1 MFRFSNWR
9 LLQKLLLLVGT
20 MSVVIAIV
28 SGVGY
33 LGISEL
39 VDSTYE
45 VASEGKESQVG
56 ALINANAVALSRDEY
71 RIAADPTPDIMADV
85 EKTVEAQRREF
96 ETRLAQVKTTADDQ
110 QLAMLGDIEAAYKSY
125 IPALE
130 NTIAIAKK
138 VGAQV
143 QDDQAQQQ
151 IADAAHAGRA
161 AAQSLI
167 DKVQQYAEFSSK
179 RSDNIASDVEGHG
192 NWLQMLMLIV
202 SGCGIAGGLLAGYLM
217 ASLALVKPIVASVRN
232 LKQLADGNLD
242 IDVSGLGR
250 RDEIGDIA
258 AAMQVFKENMLKN
271 REMQSREAEAQIA
284 RAKRA
289 ETIERLT
296 EKFDAAA
303 TTVLKTV
310 SAAATELQATASSMT
325 HTATETASQAG
336 AVAAASEET
345 TASVQTVAAATEEL
359 SASIREISGQIGES
373 SRIVGQAVQ
382 QADNTNSRVKGLAEA
397 AQKIGDVVRIISE
410 IANQTNLLALNAT
423 IEAARAGEAGK
434 GFAVVA
440 QEVKTLATQTGK
452 ATDEITGQVKSIQEA
467 TSGSAQAI
475 QEIAGTINRVNEV
488 SSAIASAVEEQGAA
502 TQEISRNVQQAA
514 QATQEVS
521 GNIAS
526 VTEATQHTGAA
537 AQEVLQ
543 AAGELAKQ
551 AAIMRGEVEEYI
563 AGVRAA

>member
-1 MFRFSNWR
+1 MFKLSNWR
-9 LLQKLLLLVGT
+9 LLQKLLLLVGV
-20 MSVVIAIV
+20 MSVVVAVV

-33 LGISEL
+33 LGISDL

-45 VASEGKESQVG
+45 VASEGKESQIG
-56 ALINANAVALSRDEY
+56 ALINGNAVALSRDEY
-71 RIAADPTPDIMADV
+71 RIAADPTPEIMADV
-85 EKTVEAQRREF
+85 EKTVEGQRNEF
-96 ETRLAQVKTTADDQ
+96 ESRLVQVKTTADDQ
-110 QLAMLGDIEAAYKSY
+110 QMAMLNEIDAAYKAY

-130 NTIAIAKK
+130 NTIATAKK
-138 VGAQV
+138 LGTQV

-161 AAQSLI
+161 AAQTLI
-167 DKVQQYAEFSSK
+167 DKVQKYAEFSSQ
-179 RSDNIASDVEGHG
+179 RSDGIAHDVEGHG
-192 NWLQMLMLIV
+192 GWLQTLMLIV
-202 SGCGIAGGLLAGYLM
+202 SGCGILGGLLAGYLM
-217 ASLALVKPIVASVRN
+217 ASLALVKPIVASVKN
-232 LKQLADGNLD
+232 LKQLADGNLE
-242 IDVSGLGR
+242 IEVSGVGR

-258 AAMQVFKENMLKN
+258 AAMQVFRDNMIRARDL
-271 REMQSREAEAQIA
+271 QAREAAEQIA

-289 ETIERLT
+289 EAIERLT
-296 EKFDAAA
+296 EKFDSASSA
-303 TTVLKTV
+303 VLKTV

-325 HTATETASQAG
+325 QTATETASQAG

-345 TASVQTVAAATEEL
+345 TSSVQTVAAATEEL
-359 SASIREISGQIGES
+359 SASIREISGQINES

-382 QADNTNSRVKGLAEA
+382 QADHTNGRVKGLADA
-397 AQKIGDVVRIISE
+397 AQRIGDVVRIISE
-410 IANQTNLLALNAT
+410 IAGQTNLLALNAT

-440 QEVKTLATQTGK
+440 SEVKTLATQTAK
-452 ATDEITGQVKSIQEA
+452 ATDEISGQVKAIQDA
-467 TSGSAQAI
+467 TSVSAQAI

-514 QATQEVS
+514 QATQEVA
-521 GNIAS
+521 GNIVS

-537 AQEVLQ
+537 AAEVLQ
-543 AAGELAKQ
+543 AAGELAQQ
-551 AAIMRGEVEEYI
+551 AAIMRNEVEAYI